1 LASKRHSG
9 IQVSWT
15 TITYR
20 SVFLVALTLVS
31 ATGVGFYFAFPE
43 TAKAGLEKAGSFFS
57 GLGDRLGL
65 GSGGGKKGP
74 VAGSQQAHFTQIDGT
89 VRVKK
94 ANSSSWVTAD
104 YALPLEKGDVVQTAA
119 EGIAKVVFAD
129 GTNYTVKSD
138 SLIVIEENSTN
149 EAQQTK
155 VAVQV
160 TTGTVDLTTSTYS
173 QGSKSMVTVAGA
185 TAVLAP
191 ESAAQVRNDPRSD
204 QHEILVRKGAGE
216 VTRGSEVVRLTDYE
230 KVSFQSDSPQMT
242 KEKEIGPP
250 TLITPANMMPMF
262 VAGSAKPISF
272 SWTPVENVRTF
283 HLRISRNPYFS
294 STVVDRKVQGT
305 EFSAPGLQEGA
316 YYWAVQSVDARGK
329 ESVESERNRFTVI
342 ARNPNEASLLL
353 EIEPFIQH
361 GRVIEVRG
369 RTEASAR
376 VMVNGQ
382 EVPIISQEG
391 KFHYFT
397 PPLPNGENAITV
409 TAQNARGGVNTQTK
423 KVVIQ

>member
-1 LASKRHSG
+1 MASKRQSG

-20 SVFLVALTLVS
+20 SVFLVVFAVVV
-31 ATGVGFYFAFPE
+31 AAGAGFYFAFPD
-43 TAKAGLEKAGSFFS
+43 TSRAGLEKMGDLFS
-57 GLGDRLGL
+57 SLGERLGL
-65 GSGGGKKGP
+65 GSGSKKKGP
-74 VAGSQQAHFTQIDGT
+74 IAGQQQAHFTQIDGT

-94 ANSSSWVTAD
+94 SASSGWVPAD
-104 YALPLEKGDVVQTAA
+104 YALPLEKGDVVQTAG

-160 TTGTVDLTTSTYS
+160 TTGTVDLATATYV

-185 TAVLAP
+185 TASLAP
-191 ESAAQVRNDPRSD
+191 ESSAQVRNDPRSD
-204 QHEILVRKGAGE
+204 QHEILVQKGAGE
-216 VTRGSEVVRLTDYE
+216 VTRGSEIVRLTDYE
-230 KVSFQSDSPQMT
+230 KVSFQSDSAQMT
-242 KEKEIGPP
+242 KVKEIGPP

-262 VAGSAKPISF
+262 VSGSSKPMVF
-272 SWTPVENVRTF
+272 SWTPVDNVRSF

-294 STVVDRKVQGT
+294 STVLDKKIQGS
-305 EFSAPGLQEGA
+305 EFSATGLQEGA
-316 YYWAVQSVDARGK
+316 YYWVVQSIDARGR
-329 ESVESERNRFTVI
+329 ESVESERNRFTII
-342 ARNPNEASLLL
+342 AKGPNEVTLAL

-369 RTEASAR
+369 KTEPSAR

-382 EVPIISQEG
+382 EVPLISTEG

-409 TAQNARGGVNTQTK
+409 TAQNAQGGVNTQTK